1 MVSVT
6 TKQLTGSKPAALALT
21 LVTTDIQYNQNQ
33 PPAPLHTKEVE
44 VKEVKVKEVELTT
57 SKTAKIIIPTTKIT
71 ATKTAVD

>member
-33 PPAPLHTKEVE
+33 PPAPPPYQGGGGQRGK
-44 VKEVKVKEVELTT
+44 
-57 SKTAKIIIPTTKIT
+57 S
-71 ATKTAVD
+71 